1 MRNSLNFNK
10 ILPYLTVLTNFFV
23 LFGSFGKF
31 GSNDNEIF
39 GEEESIKIL
48 KNLGLINN
56 IHV

>member
-10 ILPYLTVLTNFFV
+10 ILPYLTALT
-23 LFGSFGKF
+23 
-31 GSNDNEIF
+31 NEIF
-39 GEEESIKIL
+39 REEESIKIL